1 MKALDMPELNEL
13 EADMPYAIRTIPPMK
28 SASEMALFIE
38 FLSLSLSDSWS
49 STTRWALCPAPAF
62 TPWNK
67 CGRQGPAARIG
78 K

>member
-1 MKALDMPELNEL
+1 
-13 EADMPYAIRTIPPMK
+13 
-28 SASEMALFIE
+28 
-38 FLSLSLSDSWS
+38 LSLSDSWS